1 VEPESPGNIGFLSRT
16 MKNFG
21 LKHLILI
28 NPCELGEEAQYH
40 AMHAHDVLQASKK
53 YNSLADY
60 IETEDVDFLVGTTGT
75 PGGSYN
81 VPRIA
86 VTPEYLADSINYKMN
101 VGIVLGREGDGLTN
115 EELELCDVVVTIPTS
130 DEYPIMNISHA
141 AAVIFYE
148 LYKKIKDYPLDDVS
162 EASREEREDII
173 QYLDEIIGELDYP
186 PHKHRNAMTIFRRVL
201 GRAFIS
207 GRESHTLKGVFRKT
221 RDKLIFKE

>member
-1 VEPESPGNIGFLSRT
+1 MEPESPGNIGFLART

-40 AMHAHDVLQASKK
+40 AMHAYDVLQASKK

-60 IETEDVDFLVGTTGT
+60 IETEAVDFLIGTTGT

-101 VGIVLGREGDGLTN
+101 VGIILGREGDGLTN

-148 LYKKIKDYPLDDVS
+148 LYKKIKEYPLDDVS